1 MDSTMPDRG
10 LPLSLWGIWWNAI
23 LLLRPAFS
31 RLRTFMWFA
40 TAVAGLTV
48 RLELLGVTSIVRAL
62 NLRPRLYT
70 KLLDHF
76 HSSGINLDR
85 LSALWTQAVLQM
97 FPHLVR
103 VNGRLVL
110 VGDGI
115 KSPQARQENAG
126 RKAPASAIG
135 IKHQARIHHG
145 ALHPGRRIAGTRG
158 QERLLRA
165 ARRAHPRRP
174 GMVQPRQAHLAR
186 QDARLDRY
194 PGPQGPLLLCRRC
207 LLRRRQDGARPAQA
221 GQPSRDPGQIQ
232 CGRLRSR
239 HAQERQKDK
248 GATQD
253 LWQEEKAQVLV

>member
-85 LSALWTQAVLQM
+85 LSASWTQAVLQM

-103 VNGRLVL
+103 VNGPGR
-110 VGDGI
+110 GWHQ
-115 KSPQARQENAG
+115 SPQARQENAG

-145 ALHPGRRIAGTRG
+145 ALHAGRRIAGTRG

-165 ARRAHPRRP
+165 ARR
-174 GMVQPRQAHLAR
+174 
-186 QDARLDRY
+186 
-194 PGPQGPLLLCRRC
+194 
-207 LLRRRQDGARPAQA
+207 
-221 GQPSRDPGQIQ
+221 
-232 CGRLRSR
+232 
-239 HAQERQKDK
+239 
-248 GATQD
+248 
-253 LWQEEKAQVLV
+253 